1 MELDIIHIALNN
13 LEKNT
18 GIRAIYKAIA
28 IGRYKETDGEIVFNY
43 HGKRVKRFVEVKTE
57 LRSIHIHQIIQ
68 IAEQFKPLILI
79 ARTIFPKLKDEL
91 REKQIDYL
99 DADGNIFLKADD
111 LIIHID
117 GNKNLNTEK
126 EKVNRAFMKT
136 GLKTV
141 FHFLI
146 DNELVNHAYREIAEK
161 TDVALG
167 NVKYVMDGLRENGYL
182 VKLDKKRFKLINKK
196 DLLDKW
202 IDGYAVRLKPT
213 LIIDRFR
220 FLNEN
225 DFQNWKNIKLKTG
238 ATVWGGEPGG
248 DILTNYLKPGEL
260 TMYTGE
266 TRKELMMNYRLI
278 PDQEGNVVA
287 YKKFWKE
294 DDKNLNVA
302 PPLLVYVDLM
312 INGDRRSMETAQKI
326 YNERI
331 EDKF

>member
-18 GIRAIYKAIA
+18 GIRAK
-28 IGRYKETDGEIVFNY
+28 YKEITRGQYKGTDGEIVFNY

-57 LRSIHIHQIIQ
+57 LRSIHIHQVIQ

-161 TDVALG
+161 TGVALG
-167 NVKYVMDGLRENGYL
+167 NVKYVMDGLKQNGYL

-248 DILTNYLKPGEL
+248 DIFTNYLKPGEL

-278 PDQEGNVVA
+278 PDQEGNVIA

-294 DDKNLNVA
+294 EDKNLNVA

>member
-1 MELDIIHIALNN
+1 
-13 LEKNT
+13 
-18 GIRAIYKAIA
+18 
-28 IGRYKETDGEIVFNY
+28 
-43 HGKRVKRFVEVKTE
+43 
-57 LRSIHIHQIIQ
+57 
-68 IAEQFKPLILI
+68 
-79 ARTIFPKLKDEL
+79 
-91 REKQIDYL
+91 
-99 DADGNIFLKADD
+99 
-111 LIIHID
+111 
-117 GNKNLNTEK
+117 
-126 EKVNRAFMKT
+126 MKT

-196 DLLDKW
+196 VLLEKW
-202 IDGYAVRLKPT
+202 IDGYAIRLKPT
-213 LIIDRFR
+213 LIIDRYR

-225 DFQNWKNIKLKTG
+225 DFQNWKNIKLRTG

-248 DILTNYLKPGEL
+248 DILTNYLKPEVL

-266 TRKELMMNYRLI
+266 TRKELMINYRLI

-287 YKKFWKE
+287 YKKFWKKE
-294 DDKNLNVA
+294 DNNLNVA

-312 INGDRRSMETAQKI
+312 INGDRRSVETAQKI

>member
-1 MELDIIHIALNN
+1 MLDIIHIALNN

-18 GIRAIYKAIA
+18 GIKA
-28 IGRYKETDGEIVFNY
+28 RYKEIIRGKYKGVDGEIIFKY
-43 HGKRVKRFVEVKTE
+43 HGKRVKRFVKVKKE
-57 LRSIHIHQIIQ
+57 LRYNHIPQILNE
-68 IAEQFKPLILI
+68 AEHFKPVVLI
-79 ARTIFPKLKDEL
+79 ARIIFPKLKEEL
-91 REKQIDYL
+91 RKEQIDYI
-99 DADGNIFLKADD
+99 DADGNIFLREED
-111 LIIHID
+111 LLIHIE
-117 GNKNLNTEK
+117 GNKNLNLER

-136 GLKTV
+136 GLKII
-141 FHFLI
+141 FHFLNN
-146 DNELVNHAYREIAEK
+146 NELVNHPYREIAEE
-161 TDVALG
+161 TEVALG
-167 NVKYVMDGLRENGYL
+167 NVKYVMDGLRQKGYL
-182 VKLDKKRFKLINKK
+182 VKLDNKRFKLTNKE

-213 LIIDRFR
+213 LFIERFR
-220 FLNEN
+220 FLKED

-294 DDKNLNVA
+294 EDKNLNIA

>member
-1 MELDIIHIALNN
+1 MKLDIIHIALNN
-13 LEKNT
+13 LEKNA
-18 GIRAIYKAIA
+18 GIKAKYKEITR
-28 IGRYKETDGEIVFNY
+28 GKYKETDGEIVFNY

-57 LRSIHIHQIIQ
+57 LRSIHIHQVIQ
-68 IAEQFKPLILI
+68 IAEQFKPIILV
-79 ARTIFPKLKDEL
+79 ARTIFPKLKAEL
-91 REKQIDYL
+91 RKKQIDYL
-99 DADGNIFLKADD
+99 DADGNIFLKTDD

-117 GNKNLNTEK
+117 GKKNLNTEK

-146 DNELVNHAYREIAEK
+146 DNELVNHAYREIAKK

-202 IDGYAVRLKPT
+202 IDGYAIRLKPT
-213 LIIDRFR
+213 LIIDRYR

-278 PDQEGNVVA
+278 PDQEGNVVT
-287 YKKFWKE
+287 YKKFWKKE
-294 DDKNLNVA
+294 NKNLNIA
-302 PPLLVYVDLM
+302 PPLLVYADLM

-326 YNERI
+326 YNEHI
-331 EDKF
+331 KDKF